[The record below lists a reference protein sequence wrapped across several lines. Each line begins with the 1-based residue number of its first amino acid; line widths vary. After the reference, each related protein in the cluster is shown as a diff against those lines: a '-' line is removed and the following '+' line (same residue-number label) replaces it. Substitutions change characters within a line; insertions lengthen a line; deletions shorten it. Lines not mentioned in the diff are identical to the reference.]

1 MDKIF
6 LQILN
11 MSITS
16 SYVILF
22 VMLIR
27 FLLKK
32 TPKIYSYSLW
42 SVVLLRL
49 IFPFS
54 FESIFSLIRVN
65 PQAISS
71 DIIFAQTPQINSGI
85 GAIDNIVNNTLPAA
99 TTTASVNPIQI
110 WIGIGQIIW
119 LVGIASLVLYS
130 IITTIQLS
138 KRLKLSTHVSDNIYK
153 SDHIKTPFVFGLIKP
168 RIYLPTNL
176 SENEKSYIIKH
187 EQTHIERYDHI
198 IKFIGFVVVSIHWFN
213 PLVWLSFILMSK
225 DMELS
230 CDEKVI
236 KELGNEIKKDY
247 SNSLLSLSLGK
258 KIIGGSPLAF
268 GENNTKGR
276 IKNILNY
283 KKPKFWVTLIA
294 IILIIGTAVGLL
306 SNPLKSEDL
315 NKIDRTKVVAIRK
328 QISPNGEI
336 EELDDETGFKLID
349 DINNSKWAYLAKQDW
364 PYGKDIIGNI
374 TIILARDES
383 VENKEYVLTIYN
395 SKDKEYNLAL
405 LYNDLTEDIKAWS
418 LPEDL
423 SEKVL
428 DILSIPDKILESEEK
443 NLNYNIIS
451 EYMKERSI
459 ATFSPY
465 YELLDFQISNY
476 NEIEVDG
483 NVEATFFYK
492 IIEKNYDKDPDT
504 VQYIKEAKESGNKN
518 YQQMYD
524 EYLAPR
530 EMNFD
535 FKVVIHK
542 DNSITLYSNVDPK
555 GIQWEET
562 QMSDFIISN

>member
-1 MDKIF
+1 MDGLFI
-6 LQILN
+6 QILN
-11 MSITS
+11 MSIIS

-22 VMLIR
+22 VILIR
-27 FLLKK
+27 FLLKRA
-32 TPKIYSYSLW
+32 PKLYSYSLW

-49 IFPFS
+49 IIPFS

-110 WIGIGQIIW
+110 WIGIGQVIW

-130 IITTIQLS
+130 IITTIKLS
-138 KRLKLSTHVSDNIYK
+138 KRLRLSTHVSDNIYK
-153 SDHIKTPFVFGLIKP
+153 ADHITTPFVFGLIRPK
-168 RIYLPTNL
+168 IYLPANL
-176 SENEKSYIIKH
+176 SQNEKSYIIKH

-198 IKFIGFVVVSIHWFN
+198 IKFMAFIVVSIHWFN
-213 PLVWLSFILMSK
+213 PIVWLAFILMSK

-247 SNSLLSLSLGK
+247 SNSLLSLSLGRR
-258 KIIGGSPLAF
+258 IIGGSPLAF

-283 KKPKFWVTLIA
+283 KKPRFWVTLIA
-294 IILIIGTAVGLL
+294 IILIIGAAVGLL
-306 SNPLKSEDL
+306 SNPLKSEDI
-315 NKIDRTKVVAIRK
+315 K
-328 QISPNGEI
+328 G
-336 EELDDETGFKLID
+336 LD
-349 DINNSKWAYLAKQDW
+349 
-364 PYGKDIIGNI
+364 
-374 TIILARDES
+374 
-383 VENKEYVLTIYN
+383 VL
-395 SKDKEYNLAL
+395 
-405 LYNDLTEDIKAWS
+405 S
-418 LPEDL
+418 LP
-423 SEKVL
+423 
-428 DILSIPDKILESEEK
+428 DKMLESEEEDI
-443 NLNYNIIS
+443 NYNIIS

-476 NEIEVDG
+476 NELEVDG

-504 VQYIKEAKESGNKN
+504 VGYIKEAKESGNKN

-524 EYLAPR
+524 EYLQPR

-535 FKVVIHK
+535 LKIIIQK

-555 GIQWEET
+555 GIEWEET
-562 QMSDFIISN
+562 EMSDFILSD